1 MFSTIASFKRNRLKV
16 LRAVSKGPK
25 TLTTVKYPELQWA
38 INHHYVSQLGDWNS
52 GEFKPNGTFEI
63 TEDGKTQAV
72 ILANETWSN
81 RRSWAALIISVIA
94 IFISLLHQ

>member
-25 TLTTVKYPELQWA
+25 PLNTVKYPELQWA
-38 INHHYVSQLGDWNS
+38 INHHYVSELGDWDS
-52 GEFKPNGTFEI
+52 GEFISNGLFKI
-63 TEDGKTQAV
+63 TEEGKTQAV
-72 ILANETWSN
+72 VLANEIWSN

-94 IFISLLHQ
+94 LFISLLHH